1 MAISEARKKANKK
14 WDQANMK
21 SGSFKM
27 YIDLF
32 EEFEQFCKDNN
43 ISKNKVINEAVREY
57 IENHEKWICIVL
69 PRLYGVD
76 IRSC

>member
-1 MAISEARKKANKK
+1 MAISEAQKKASKK

-32 EEFEQFCKDNN
+32 YEFEQFCKDNN

-57 IENHEKWICIVL
+57 MENKKNGSV
-69 PRLYGVD
+69 
-76 IRSC
+76 